1 MRKFMLTLLAILF
14 MATSVQAYL
23 ISYDDTGTS
32 SYTEYNRWEL
42 NGIIKQ
48 NPDYNGTFN
57 EIYTY
62 QDPITGDFTET
73 FTMTIAKGTNSFL
86 GLDHA
91 FSNFYATV
99 NLGGNFDIGTNA
111 LTYDSGWVQLFKEG
125 DFTNDSDIND
135 RRAAAFDSPLDV
147 DVATLSFHSALVKDL
162 TGSLLGKTLSLE
174 VDTMFKFDTV
184 NEDYFGLLDQYYTS
198 KDWLF
203 SVVGGR
209 IVQDGINVGADPYV
223 IAWNS
228 TSGLVAEFS
237 AVPEPS
243 TYLLLGIGLAGLA
256 LFRRRM
262 S

>member
-14 MATSVQAYL
+14 MATSAQAYL
-23 ISYDDTGTS
+23 ISYDDNGTS
-32 SYTEYNRWEL
+32 TYTEYNRLEL
-42 NGIIKQ
+42 NGIGKH
-48 NPDYNGTFN
+48 NPDYNSKFY

-73 FTMTIAKGTNSFL
+73 FTMHITKGTNSTL

-91 FSNFYATV
+91 FSNLYATV
-99 NLGGNFDIGTNA
+99 NLGGNFDVGTNA

-125 DFTNDSDIND
+125 DHTDDSNTDD
-135 RRAAAFDSPLDV
+135 KRAAAFDSALDV
-147 DVATLSFHSALVKDL
+147 DVATLSFHSALVKSLD
-162 TGSLLGKTLSLE
+162 GSLLGGSLSLDI
-174 VDTMFKFDTV
+174 DTKFMFDTV
-184 NEDYFGLLDQYYTS
+184 NPDYFGSLEQYYTS
-198 KDWLF
+198 KGWLL

-209 IVQDGINVGADPYV
+209 IVQDGINSSADPYV

-228 TSGLVAEFS
+228 TSGLVAEFT
-237 AVPEPS
+237 AIPEPS